1 MSNVKGITEQ
11 NWILALFVRGDGERL
26 LLGDGAYEFKDSQ
39 QHFAPNEISS
49 TTVEVQG
56 GDGIL
61 LGGQVRRAATQSF
74 DGYVGDATFTKSA
87 IEEAR
92 WKFINFFRTNI
103 FYEVIYIFTNGKA
116 IKRQRGFLVDAPS
129 VQELYQIHPEYHVAL
144 NFEDVNYYNYLED
157 AEGNE
162 LYGQKVLVPAATS
175 IVGGFVWDEVGLV
188 WDETGAVNSGGTV
201 GNTIV
206 QNNSQKP
213 IYPVWTI
220 IGPAVEPELENLA
233 TGEKLKITA
242 SGIPPEFSDFAIGAG
257 DRIVVDMA
265 RQTATLYYNYDVD
278 GKKNATNI
286 LPYLEGDWL
295 TLQVGRNELSYSAK
309 NQNAADSIL
318 EWAEVV
324 G

>member
-1 MSNVKGITEQ
+1 MSNVKGITER

-26 LLGDGAYEFKDSQ
+26 LLGDGAYEFKEEQ

-56 GDGIL
+56 GDGVL
-61 LGGQVRRAATQSF
+61 LGGQARRASTQSF
-74 DGYVGDATFTKSA
+74 DGYVGDATFTKTR

-92 WKFINFFRTNI
+92 EKFINFFHTNI
-103 FYEVIYIFTNGKA
+103 FYEVIYIFTNGRA

-157 AEGNE
+157 VNGNE
-162 LYGQKVLVPAATS
+162 IYGQKVTIPAATS
-175 IVGGFVWDEVGLV
+175 IVGGFVWDSTGLV
-188 WDETGAVNSGGTV
+188 WDENGAVCSGGAV
-201 GNTIV
+201 GNTII
-206 QNNSQKP
+206 QNNSRRA

-220 IGPAVEPELENLA
+220 IGPSVEPVLENVA
-233 TGEKLKITA
+233 TGEKLKVT
-242 SGIPPEFSDFAIGAG
+242 SNDIPPNHTDFVIAAG
-257 DRIVVDMA
+257 DRVVIDMA
-265 RQTATLYYNYDVD
+265 RQIATLYYNYDVD
-278 GKKNATNI
+278 GKKNAVNI
-286 LPYLEGDWL
+286 LPYLQGDWL
-295 TLQVGRNELSYSAK
+295 TLQPGRNEIAYDTQ
-309 NQNAADSIL
+309 NQNAADSTL